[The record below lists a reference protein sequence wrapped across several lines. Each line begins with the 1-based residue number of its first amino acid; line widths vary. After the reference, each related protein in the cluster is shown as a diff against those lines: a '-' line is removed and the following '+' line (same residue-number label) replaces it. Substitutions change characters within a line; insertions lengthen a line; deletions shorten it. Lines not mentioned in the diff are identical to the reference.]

1 MRPRNLCLIIALA
14 CAPAGAFGQDSQTL
28 ADIRQ
33 DLTVLSVEMKR
44 LQRELST
51 TGGASV
57 STGSG
62 DLLDRVNAIEG
73 ELQRLT
79 GQTEEL
85 EFRINQVV
93 RDGTNRVGDLEFRL
107 CELEPG
113 CDIGT
118 LGETSTLGG
127 GDVTA
132 VIKPTQTTPQTELAV
147 GEEADFRRAKAALA
161 ESDFRSAAQQFETFG
176 QTYPG
181 SPLEEEAL
189 VLQGQA
195 HMGDGNIKAAARAFL
210 DSFSR
215 YPDGPFAPKALFSL
229 GVALNKLN
237 DNDASCQILEQVEIR
252 YPDAPEVQQANSA
265 LRNQGC
271 S

>member
-1 MRPRNLCLIIALA
+1 M
-14 CAPAGAFGQDSQTL
+14 G
-28 ADIRQ
+28 
-33 DLTVLSVEMKR
+33 
-44 LQRELST
+44 
-51 TGGASV
+51 
-57 STGSG
+57 
-62 DLLDRVNAIEG
+62 
-73 ELQRLT
+73 
-79 GQTEEL
+79 
-85 EFRINQVV
+85 
-93 RDGTNRVGDLEFRL
+93 
-107 CELEPG
+107 
-113 CDIGT
+113 
-118 LGETSTLGG
+118 
-127 GDVTA
+127 
-132 VIKPTQTTPQTELAV
+132 
-147 GEEADFRRAKAALA
+147 
-161 ESDFRSAAQQFETFG
+161 G

-252 YPDAPEVQQANSA
+252 YPDAPEVLQANSA
-265 LRNQGC
+265 LRDQGC